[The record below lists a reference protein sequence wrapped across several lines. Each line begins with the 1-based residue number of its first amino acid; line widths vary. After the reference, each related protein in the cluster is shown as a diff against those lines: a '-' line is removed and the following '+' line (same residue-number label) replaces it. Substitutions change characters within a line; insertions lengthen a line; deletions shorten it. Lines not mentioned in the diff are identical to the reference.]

1 MKRCP
6 EASARV
12 SAMRDRLIDGILQ
25 TVPMCRLNGP
35 RHNRLPG
42 NCNISSW
49 VLRESRCCCG
59 WICGHRRLLRLGL
72 RLQLAGPQHVLL
84 AIGLPHE
91 VAHGSVRLS
100 LSDYNTEEDVDYIL
114 EKLPEIVSTLRS
126 MSPLWEQIQKGQIRY
141 DI

>member
-1 MKRCP
+1 M
-6 EASARV
+6 
-12 SAMRDRLIDGILQ
+12 G
-25 TVPMCRLNGP
+25 
-35 RHNRLPG
+35 
-42 NCNISSW
+42 
-49 VLRESRCCCG
+49 ES
-59 WICGHRRLLRLGL
+59 LRL
-72 RLQLAGPQHVLL
+72 RLEWAGIAASSGSACASSSLDPGHVLL

-126 MSPLWEQIQKGQIRY
+126 MSPLWEQIQKGQIHY